1 MPIRFH
7 ILGGLTF
14 AMMTATASFAFAQG
28 ADVKI
33 AVPVEPANIDGCNTT
48 VNGIN
53 TIVKENI
60 VETLTVLDPNDSKV
74 LPRLATKW
82 EDQGNGT
89 WRISL
94 REGVGFHDGKPF
106 NADAVVKAITRMQGT
121 GVTCL
126 DRTKIANVKLTAT
139 AVDDKTVD
147 IHADPAQVLMPVF
160 LSFMGITGPDTSPT
174 ELSRAPVGTGPFQ
187 FVSWD
192 GDGVKLKRN
201 DNYWGKKPEVE
212 NATYVFRGESALRAA
227 MVKTGEADIAFA
239 IAPQDADDPK
249 MDKAFLNGETTR
261 IRFVMQPPLDDIRIR
276 QALNLGL
283 DRQALIGTVLSDKVV
298 PATQFILP
306 KINGYNPDLKVWP
319 YDPDKAAALVAE
331 AKAAGVPV
339 DKPIRLIGRT
349 NFFANEPELLEATQ
363 QMWQAIGLNV
373 KVEMMESAEWLKLVN
388 KPYPADRTA
397 MMIQEMHD
405 NNNGDAAF
413 TMYFRYHSKGQ
424 QSEMNNPQVDGLID
438 KAMAETGEQRT
449 KDFQEANRIIA
460 DEVIPAVP
468 QYHMVSQM
476 RVGPRVN
483 YEPNGLSTVQFE
495 LSDITLN
502 K

>member
-1 MPIRFH
+1 
-7 ILGGLTF
+7 
-14 AMMTATASFAFAQG
+14 MMTATASFAFAQG

-94 REGVGFHDGKPF
+94 REGVSFHDGKPF
-106 NADAVVKAITRMQGT
+106 NADAVVKAITRMQST

-139 AVDDKTVD
+139 AIDHKTVD

-227 MVKTGEADIAFA
+227 MVKTGEADF
-239 IAPQDADDPK
+239 
-249 MDKAFLNGETTR
+249 
-261 IRFVMQPPLDDIRIR
+261 
-276 QALNLGL
+276 
-283 DRQALIGTVLSDKVV
+283 
-298 PATQFILP
+298 
-306 KINGYNPDLKVWP
+306 
-319 YDPDKAAALVAE
+319 
-331 AKAAGVPV
+331 
-339 DKPIRLIGRT
+339 
-349 NFFANEPELLEATQ
+349 
-363 QMWQAIGLNV
+363 
-373 KVEMMESAEWLKLVN
+373 
-388 KPYPADRTA
+388 
-397 MMIQEMHD
+397 
-405 NNNGDAAF
+405 
-413 TMYFRYHSKGQ
+413 
-424 QSEMNNPQVDGLID
+424 
-438 KAMAETGEQRT
+438 
-449 KDFQEANRIIA
+449 
-460 DEVIPAVP
+460 
-468 QYHMVSQM
+468 
-476 RVGPRVN
+476 
-483 YEPNGLSTVQFE
+483 
-495 LSDITLN
+495 
-502 K
+502 